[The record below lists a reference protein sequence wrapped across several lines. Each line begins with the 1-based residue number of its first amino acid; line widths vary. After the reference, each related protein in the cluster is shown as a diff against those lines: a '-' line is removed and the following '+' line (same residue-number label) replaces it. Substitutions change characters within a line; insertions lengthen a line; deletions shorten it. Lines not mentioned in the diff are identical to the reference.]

1 MFLALIAATP
11 ARADVFEYGPAG
23 AVTVHDPPR
32 HSAPPPGAKVP
43 SPPRIALRRLT
54 EATALAH
61 AGAPGVRATGLDALG
76 FVRLFT
82 ALIDRE
88 SRFDPAAHP
97 PKGAMGLG
105 QLMPATAAAL
115 GVADPY
121 DPAANLDGAARY
133 LTAQLARFGSVQLA
147 LAAYNAGPERVVEY
161 GGVPPYPE
169 TRAYVGAIATASGLD
184 AASDDARAVASPS
197 PVTLSPAAKTSLA
210 KRKSVWEF

>member
-1 MFLALIAATP
+1 MKRPEFLFLALIAATP

-23 AVTVHDPPR
+23 AVTVHGPPR

-88 SRFDPAAHP
+88 SRFDPAAHS
-97 PKGAMGLG
+97 PKCAMGLG

-115 GVADPY
+115 GVLR
-121 DPAANLDGAARY
+121 DPAFAIRFTYRPGALVIFDNRRLLHARDAFEGSTGHRWLQGCY
-133 LTAQLARFGSVQLA
+133 MERDEVRSRYRMIQRTRRQRRLTA
-147 LAAYNAGPERVVEY
+147 NA
-161 GGVPPYPE
+161 
-169 TRAYVGAIATASGLD
+169 
-184 AASDDARAVASPS
+184 
-197 PVTLSPAAKTSLA
+197 
-210 KRKSVWEF
+210 